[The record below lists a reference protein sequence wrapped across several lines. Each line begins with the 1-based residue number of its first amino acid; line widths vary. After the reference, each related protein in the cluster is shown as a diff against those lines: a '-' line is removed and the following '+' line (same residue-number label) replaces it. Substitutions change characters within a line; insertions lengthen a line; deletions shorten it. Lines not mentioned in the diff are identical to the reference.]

1 MSYPTIKILPGEDRR
16 LRGGSPWLFSNEL
29 RMDEVARAVAPG
41 SLVRLMGPGGK
52 MLGVAQ
58 FNPHSLIAARLLTR
72 NKDAIV
78 DREFV
83 ARRVRRALQLRERL
97 FDTPHYRLIHAE
109 ADGLPGL
116 VVDRYGD
123 TLVAQFNTAGMNAM
137 QGTVAAALED
147 VVRPR
152 ALLARNDSTARQL
165 EGLPQEVVALKGELP
180 ERIELVENG
189 LTFVADPAGGQ
200 KTGWFYD
207 QRENR
212 RFAAQLAREQSVL
225 DVYSYC
231 GGFALAAAAGGA
243 AAVDAVDS
251 SAAALG
257 LAAVSAQLQGS
268 AAGVRFERADAFAFL
283 DKAAAAKA
291 RYGLVVADPPAF
303 VRSRKDLGAGLKG
316 YRKLARLAAGVVGE
330 PGFLCLGCC
339 SHHVGEEQFAAE
351 AWAGI
356 REAGRG
362 GRLIRS
368 AGAGPDHPIH
378 PALPETAYLKFLAY
392 ALD

>member
-1 MSYPTIKILPGEDRR
+1 MLYPTIKILPGEDRR
-16 LRGGSPWLFSNEL
+16 LRNGSTWLFSNEL
-29 RMDEVARAVAPG
+29 RMDEAARAVPAG
-41 SLVRLMGPGGK
+41 SLVRLMAPSGK

-72 NKDAIV
+72 NKDAEI
-78 DREFV
+78 DRSFV
-83 ARRVRRALQLRERL
+83 ARRLARALQLRDRL
-97 FDTPHYRLIHAE
+97 FDTPHYRLVHAE

-116 VVDRYGD
+116 VVDRFGE
-123 TLVAQFNTAGMNAM
+123 TLVVQLNTAGMA
-137 QGTVAAALED
+137 TLESIVVAALDE
-147 VVRPR
+147 VVQARTIV
-152 ALLARNDSTARQL
+152 ARNDSPSRQL
-165 EGLPQEVVALKGELP
+165 EGLSLEVRALKGEIP
-180 ERIELVENG
+180 ERLELVENG
-189 LTFVADPAGGQ
+189 LTFVSDPGGGQ

-212 RFAAQLAREQSVL
+212 RFAAGLARGQAVL
-225 DVYSYC
+225 DVYTYY
-231 GGFALAAAAGGA
+231 GGFALTAAAAGADTVSAVDGSASALELA
-243 AAVDAVDS
+243 AA
-251 SAAALG
+251 SAAR
-257 LAAVSAQLQGS
+257 QGT
-268 AAGVRFERADAFAFL
+268 GGRTTFERADAFAFL
-283 DKAAAAKA
+283 ERTATEKK
-291 RYGLVVADPPAF
+291 RFGLVIADPPAF
-303 VRSRKDLGAGLKG
+303 VKSRKDLGAGLKG
-316 YRKLARLAAGVVGE
+316 YRKLARLAATLVTE

-339 SHHVGEEQFAAE
+339 SHHVTAEQFAAE

>member
-1 MSYPTIKILPGEDRR
+1 MTYPTIKILPGEDRR

-29 RMDEVARAVAPG
+29 RMDEAARAVSPG
-41 SLVRLMGPGGK
+41 SLVRLMAPSGK

-58 FNPHSLIAARLLTR
+58 FNPHSLIAARILTR
-72 NKDAIV
+72 NKDATI

-83 ARRVRRALQLRERL
+83 ARRVRRALELRERL
-97 FDTPHYRLIHAE
+97 FDTPHYRLVHAE

-116 VVDRYGD
+116 VVDRFGD
-123 TLVAQFNTAGMNAM
+123 ALVVQLNTAGMAAM
-137 QGTVAAALED
+137 QPAIVAALDA
-147 VVRPR
+147 VVRP
-152 ALLARNDSTARQL
+152 ATIIARNDAPSRQL
-165 EGLPQEVVALKGELP
+165 EGLPLEVMALEGVLP
-180 ERIELVENG
+180 GRLELVENG
-189 LTFVADPAGGQ
+189 LTFVADPGGGQ

-207 QRENR
+207 QRDNR
-212 RFAAQLAREQSVL
+212 RFAAGLAAGQEAL

-231 GGFALAAAAGGA
+231 GGFALTAMSGGA
-243 AAVDAVDS
+243 ARVTAVDGSATALDLAAA
-251 SAAALG
+251 SAAR
-257 LAAVSAQLQGS
+257 QGV
-268 AAGVRFERADAFAFL
+268 AERVRFERADAFAFL
-283 DKAAAAKA
+283 DQTANAKA
-291 RYGLVVADPPAF
+291 RFGLVIADPPAF
-303 VRSRKDLGAGLKG
+303 VKSRKDLGAGLKG
-316 YRKLARLAAGVVGE
+316 YRKLARLAAGVVTE

-339 SHHVGEEQFAAE
+339 SHHVTAEQFAAE

>member
-1 MSYPTIKILPGEDRR
+1 MPYPTIKILPGEDRR

-29 RMDEVARAVAPG
+29 RMDEAARAVPPG
-41 SLVRLMGPGGK
+41 SLVRLMGPSGK

-72 NKDAIV
+72 NKDAVI
-78 DREFV
+78 DRQFV
-83 ARRVRRALQLRERL
+83 ARRVARALQLRERL
-97 FDTPHYRLIHAE
+97 FDTPHYRLLHAE

-116 VVDRYGD
+116 VVDRFGD
-123 TLVAQFNTAGMNAM
+123 TLVAQLNTAGMAAL
-137 QGTVAAALED
+137 QPTIVAALDE
-147 VVRPR
+147 VVRPQTIV
-152 ALLARNDSTARQL
+152 ARNDAPSRQL
-165 EGLPQEVVALKGELP
+165 EGLPLEVTALKGEVP
-180 ERIELVENG
+180 ERLELMENG
-189 LTFVADPAGGQ
+189 LTFVADPGGGQ

-212 RFAAQLAREQSVL
+212 RFVAGLARGQDVL

-231 GGFALAAAAGGA
+231 GGFALTAASGGA
-243 AAVDAVDS
+243 VNVTAVDG
-251 SAAALG
+251 SAAALDLG
-257 LAAVSAQLQGS
+257 AAS
-268 AAGVRFERADAFAFL
+268 AARQGVGETVRFERADAFAFL
-283 DKAAAAKA
+283 DQAAVAKT
-291 RYGLVVADPPAF
+291 RFGLVIADPPAF
-303 VRSRKDLGAGLKG
+303 VKSRKDLGAGLKG
-316 YRKLARLAAGVVGE
+316 YRKLARLAAGVVSE

-339 SHHVGEEQFAAE
+339 SHHVTIEQFAAE

-378 PALPETAYLKFLAY
+378 PGLPETAYLKFLAY

>member
-1 MSYPTIKILPGEDRR
+1 TIKILPGEDRR

-29 RMDEVARAVAPG
+29 RMDEAARAVSPG
-41 SLVRLMGPGGK
+41 SLVRLMAPSGK

-58 FNPHSLIAARLLTR
+58 FNPHSLIAARILTR
-72 NKDAIV
+72 NKDATI

-83 ARRVRRALQLRERL
+83 ARRVRRALELRERL
-97 FDTPHYRLIHAE
+97 FDTPHYRLVHAE

-116 VVDRYGD
+116 VVDRFGD
-123 TLVAQFNTAGMNAM
+123 ALVVQLNTAGMAAM
-137 QGTVAAALED
+137 QPAIVAALDA
-147 VVRPR
+147 VVRP
-152 ALLARNDSTARQL
+152 ATIIARNDAPSRQL
-165 EGLPQEVVALKGELP
+165 EGLPLEVMALEGVLP
-180 ERIELVENG
+180 GRLELVENG
-189 LTFVADPAGGQ
+189 LTFVADPGGGQ

-207 QRENR
+207 QRDNR
-212 RFAAQLAREQSVL
+212 RFAAGLAAGQEAL

-231 GGFALAAAAGGA
+231 GGFALTAMSGGA
-243 AAVDAVDS
+243 ARVTAVDGSATALDLAAA
-251 SAAALG
+251 SAAR
-257 LAAVSAQLQGS
+257 QGV
-268 AAGVRFERADAFAFL
+268 AERVRFERADAFAFL
-283 DKAAAAKA
+283 DQTANAKA
-291 RYGLVVADPPAF
+291 RFGLVIADPPAF
-303 VRSRKDLGAGLKG
+303 VKSRKDLGAGLKG
-316 YRKLARLAAGVVGE
+316 YRKLARLAAGVVTE

-339 SHHVGEEQFAAE
+339 SHHVTAEQFAAE

>member
-29 RMDEVARAVAPG
+29 RMDEAARAVPPG
-41 SLVRLMGPGGK
+41 SLVRLMAPSGK
-52 MLGVAQ
+52 TLGVAQ
-58 FNPHSLIAARLLTR
+58 FNPHSLIAARLMTR
-72 NKDAIV
+72 NKDATI
-78 DREFV
+78 DRDFV
-83 ARRVRRALQLRERL
+83 ARRVERALHIRERL
-97 FDTPHYRLIHAE
+97 FATPHYRLIHAE

-116 VVDRYGD
+116 VVDRFGD
-123 TLVAQFNTAGMNAM
+123 TLVVQLNTAGMASM
-137 QGTVAAALED
+137 QPLVVAALDA
-147 VVRPR
+147 VVKP
-152 ALLARNDSTARQL
+152 ATIIARNDAPSRQL
-165 EGLPQEVVALKGELP
+165 EGLPLEVTALKGDLP
-180 ERIELVENG
+180 ERLELVENG

-207 QRENR
+207 QRDNR
-212 RFAAQLAREQSVL
+212 RFAAGLAAGQDAL

-231 GGFALAAAAGGA
+231 GGFALTAVSGGA
-243 AAVDAVDS
+243 TQVTAVDG
-251 SAAALG
+251 SAAALE
-257 LAAVSAQLQGS
+257 LAGAS
-268 AAGVRFERADAFAFL
+268 AARQGVGERIRFERADAFAFL
-283 DKAAAAKA
+283 DRAATAKT

-303 VRSRKDLGAGLKG
+303 VKSRKDLGAGLKG
-316 YRKLARLAAGVVGE
+316 YRKLARLAAGVVTE

-339 SHHVGEEQFAAE
+339 SHHVTTEQFAAE
-351 AWAGI
+351 VWAGI

-368 AGAGPDHPIH
+368 SGAGPDHPIH